1 MSANVD
7 LVRSIYAA
15 REGRDSGPTEW
26 ADAKIE
32 FVFAD
37 GPEPGRWTGVTGMRG
52 AWRDFMSAWEDYRL
66 VVDELRELDHERVLV
81 LGHYTGRGKASGVEL
96 GQVGAEGASVYHLRD
111 GKVTKIVGYFDQK
124 HALADLGIAPEG
136 ATPAKRAVSE

>member
-1 MSANVD
+1 MSANMD

-26 ADAKIE
+26 AHAKIE

-81 LGHYTGRGKASGVEL
+81 IGHYTGRGKASGVEL
-96 GQVGAEGASVYHLRD
+96 GQVGAKGASVYHVRD